1 MICLITGSNGL
12 LGQKLV
18 DNLKNYNY
26 TIIATSLGEN
36 KNPITGFYTYQSLDI
51 TKKEEVENLI
61 KQYSPDVI
69 FNTAAMTNVDL
80 CEDDKDRCDNVNT
93 HSVSYLA
100 EAALKENSHLIHIST
115 DFVFDGRAKKPYL
128 ELSKTNPLNYYG
140 KTKLLAD
147 KFIIKSTNKTHA
159 AAFIFPKQE

>member
-51 TKKEEVENLI
+51 TKKEEVENMI
-61 KQYSPDVI
+61 KQYSPDV
-69 FNTAAMTNVDL
+69 F
-80 CEDDKDRCDNVNT
+80 
-93 HSVSYLA
+93 
-100 EAALKENSHLIHIST
+100 LI
-115 DFVFDGRAKKPYL
+115 
-128 ELSKTNPLNYYG
+128 
-140 KTKLLAD
+140 LL
-147 KFIIKSTNKTHA
+147 
-159 AAFIFPKQE
+159 Q

>member
-51 TKKEEVENLI
+51 AKKGRGG
-61 KQYSPDVI
+61 KYDKKYSPDVI
-69 FNTAAMTNVDL
+69 FNTVTMTNVDL
-80 CEDDKDRCDNVNT
+80 CEDDRERCDNVNT
-93 HSVSYLA
+93 HSVSYLV
-100 EAALKENSHLIHIST
+100 EANFKRKLTSNSY
-115 DFVFDGRAKKPYL
+115 FNRFC
-128 ELSKTNPLNYYG
+128 
-140 KTKLLAD
+140 
-147 KFIIKSTNKTHA
+147 F
-159 AAFIFPKQE
+159 